1 MEQGNSRQLFIHL
14 IKDTLKA
21 RGAKVEQQQVQEFL
35 EFVERLCPWFSKHRT
50 LDADTWRRIGVK
62 IQQHSN
68 KHEPGKIS
76 VGAPSLWALIQD
88 SLGLRPEG
96 QKVFPPE
103 TVNSETKPS
112 APLEPLDADAFT
124 ELLDRDRFDPVEAE
138 FEEEPTGYSNEKF
151 SPPQIQ
157 TVNVKGQ
164 KPGDEIEEELKDLRG
179 LVVSLSQK
187 LESLQVSSQEG
198 TPLPT
203 VRAGLGPPGGPSVVQ
218 RLPRVWQAL
227 TVSHM
232 SPLQASIKEAA
243 SRGEDV
249 QGFQMFQV
257 IEQRDAQGNVILVHV
272 PILFK
277 QLKELKMACSLYGP
291 TAPFTTGLL
300 EDIAIMILTPE
311 DWKLIARACLS
322 KKHYLLWKSEFMK
335 QCKATAERNRTQ
347 QSSITFD
354 MLAGEGVYQTTD
366 KQLDFDPAVY
376 AQVDRAAKMA
386 WNRLPPTGTHTV
398 HLSKIRQGPDELF
411 QDFVSRLTEA
421 TSRLIGIT
429 EDRFI
434 KVLAYENA
442 NAVCQAALR
451 PHRTKGTISDYIR
464 LCSDI
469 GPSYTQG
476 LAMAAA
482 LQGKTVKDILFQQR
496 NQGLRQGR
504 AVGSSGSCFGC
515 GRVGHKVKQCPD
527 ERKRVGTKKEPGLC
541 PKCKRGKHWANECRS
556 KKDAHGNPLPGRGQ
570 RGLPQGPRSLVG
582 GADNYPE
589 ACEQAGLEYMNNSGS
604 ITLEI
609 PAVIAVTVM
618 AVRPKSHL
626 TQPSSCNWVCAMLV
640 AA

>member
-1 MEQGNSRQLFIHL
+1 MDQGNSRQLFIHL
-14 IKDTLKA
+14 IKDILKA
-21 RGAKVEQQQVQEFL
+21 RGAKVKQQQVQEFL
-35 EFVERLCPWFSKHRT
+35 EFVEQVCPWFSKHRT
-50 LDADTWRRIGVK
+50 LDADTWRRIGAK

-68 KHEPGKIS
+68 KHGPGKVS

-88 SLGLRPEG
+88 SLNLHPEG

-103 TVNSETKPS
+103 TVKSETKPS
-112 APLEPLDADAFT
+112 ALLKEPLDSDTFT
-124 ELLDRDRFDPVEAE
+124 ELLDDDQFDPVEAE
-138 FEEEPTGYSNEKF
+138 FEEERTGYSNEKF

-164 KPGDEIEEELKDLRG
+164 KPGDEIEEELKGLRE

-187 LESLQVSSQEG
+187 LESLQVSSRKG

-203 VRAGLGPPGGPSVVQ
+203 VMAGLDPPGEPSVVQ
-218 RLPRVWQAL
+218 RLPTVWQTL

-232 SPLQASIKEAA
+232 SPLEASVKEAA

-257 IEQRDAQGNVILVHV
+257 IEQRDAQGNIILVRMPV
-272 PILFK
+272 LFK

-291 TAPFTTGLL
+291 TAPFTRGLL
-300 EDIAIMILTPE
+300 EDITVMILTPG

-322 KKHYLLWKSEFMK
+322 REHYLWWKAEFME
-335 QCKATAERNRTQ
+335 QCEATAARNRAQ

-354 MLAGEGVYQTTD
+354 MLAGEGIYQTTD
-366 KQLDFDPAVY
+366 QQLNFDLAAY
-376 AQVDRAAKMA
+376 AQVEMAAKMA
-386 WNRLPPTGTHTV
+386 WNRLPCTGMRTV
-398 HLSKIRQGPDELF
+398 DLSKIRQGPDELF
-411 QDFVSRLTEA
+411 QDFVSRLREA
-421 TSRLIGIT
+421 TSRLIGVT
-429 EDRFI
+429 EDRFV
-434 KVLAYENA
+434 KGLAYENA

-451 PHRTKGTISDYIR
+451 PYRNKGNLSDYIR

-496 NQGLRQGR
+496 NQGLRKGR

-515 GRVGHKVKQCPD
+515 GRMGHKVKQCPD
-527 ERKRVGTKKEPGLC
+527 ERKSVGTKKEPGLC

-570 RGLPQGPRSLVG
+570 RGLPQGPRQCCGVLQKSVPLQG
-582 GADNYPE
+582 NGT
-589 ACEQAGLEYMNNSGS
+589 S
-604 ITLEI
+604 
-609 PAVIAVTVM
+609 AV
-618 AVRPKSHL
+618 
-626 TQPSSCNWVCAMLV
+626 QNWISALRS
-640 AA
+640 AQS